1 MFQAGDLYPTYDP
14 FSSTEVFFTET
25 DRDALRFDSKSK
37 VQVLDE
43 VVIKEGPDMG
53 KGATVILIDGPNAVI
68 KLDKDGKT
76 YQEVKYVKL
85 DTLAKA
91 LEAEDEGVSGSKGR
105 VGGGFGGKGNDKGP
119 GMAGKKAA
127 PKG

>member
-1 MFQAGDLYPTYDP
+1 MYPTYDP

-25 DRDALRFDSKSK
+25 DRDALRFDSTSK

-68 KLDKDGKT
+68 KLDKDGKV

-91 LEAEDEGVSGSKGR
+91 LEAEDEKQGGTKGGSTNAKGA
-105 VGGGFGGKGNDKGP
+105 GI
-119 GMAGKKAA
+119 AGKKAV
-127 PKG
+127 PRS

>member
-1 MFQAGDLYPTYDP
+1 MYPTYDP

-25 DRDALRFDSKSK
+25 DRDALRFDSTSK

-68 KLDKDGKT
+68 KLD
-76 YQEVKYVKL
+76 
-85 DTLAKA
+85 TLAKA
-91 LEAEDEGVSGSKGR
+91 LEAEDEQQGGTKGGSTNAKGA
-105 VGGGFGGKGNDKGP
+105 GI
-119 GMAGKKAA
+119 AGKKAV
-127 PKG
+127 PRS